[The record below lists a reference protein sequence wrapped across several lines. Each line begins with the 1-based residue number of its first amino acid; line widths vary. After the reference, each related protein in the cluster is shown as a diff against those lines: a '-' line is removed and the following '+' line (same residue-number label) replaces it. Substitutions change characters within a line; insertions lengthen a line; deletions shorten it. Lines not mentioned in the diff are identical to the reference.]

1 MFYQTRG
8 VAPLLLCLLAA
19 GLTTG
24 IRAQEADTASWEN
37 CTFRNDPG
45 AVELAAARVRRD
57 TYERAL
63 RLTRQFAAADSAVNA
78 SDLPRN
84 NFIDE
89 HILDRLHAEGVPAA
103 RLSSDEEFLR
113 RVTLDLTGRTSS
125 PADVREFLADASP
138 DKRARLIDRLLESE
152 GFVEKWTMWLGDLV
166 QNARFATNRS
176 QQQAGRDAMHAWIR
190 DSIASGKSFRDIA
203 WETVATTGNNYDR
216 TAPGVNFIVRSFA
229 PMGPAQDTYDM
240 MLMRT
245 ASAFLGMSHYDCL
258 LCHDGRRHLDSVSA
272 WGAYATRAEAQKLA
286 AFFARTQMQR
296 YPTNDQTQPYFNSY
310 TVLDRAA
317 GQYDLNTTS
326 GNRPARTGP
335 SGVRGYTPVYRDGRT
350 PSGGTWRESF
360 ARFMIEDPMFAR
372 NYANRLWKA
381 MFNLALAEPVDS
393 LDPDRLDPATPPPP
407 GWDFQA
413 SHPRLLEELAR
424 HSRETDFNLRETLRL
439 IANSTAYQLSARY
452 DAEWDMTKAE
462 LFARRIPRRLEGEE
476 VHDAIL
482 RATATTPP
490 GGGYTIP
497 NWPDRI
503 QWAMQLPDPL
513 EPRASRFV
521 TSFLNSFQRGNR
533 DTVQRDQAGSM
544 LMMLEMM
551 NSPIVNDR
559 TRVANSPFLRSM
571 RDNPDA
577 GAAVEEMFLAF
588 LSRRPSES
596 EKAVALETLSQAS
609 SRTQGV
615 EDLAWALMNRVEFLF
630 SY

>member
-1 MFYQTRG
+1 MFYQIRG
-8 VAPLLLCLLAA
+8 VALLLCCLLAA
-19 GLTTG
+19 GLTAE
-24 IRAQEADTASWEN
+24 IRAQEVDTASWEN

-45 AVELAAARVRRD
+45 AVELAASRVRRE

-63 RLTRQFAAADSAVNA
+63 RATRRFTA
-78 SDLPRN
+78 SDSPAPAAELPRQ
-84 NFIDE
+84 NFIDD
-89 HILDRLHAEGVPAA
+89 HILDRLQVEGAPAA

-113 RVTLDLTGRTSS
+113 RVTLDLTGRTPS
-125 PADVREFLADASP
+125 PADIRAFLADGSP
-138 DKRARLIDRLLESE
+138 DKRARVIDRLLDSE
-152 GFVEKWTMWLGDLV
+152 GFVEKWTMWLGDLL

-203 WETVATTGNNYDR
+203 WETIATEGNNYDR
-216 TAPGVNFIVRSFA
+216 NAPGVNFVVRSFA
-229 PMGPAQDTYDM
+229 PMGPVQDTYDL
-240 MLMRT
+240 MLVRT
-245 ASAFLGMSHYDCL
+245 ASTFLGMGHYDCL
-258 LCHDGRRHLDSVSA
+258 LCHDGRGHLDSVSS
-272 WGAYATRAEAQKLA
+272 WGAYATRAEAQKMA
-286 AFFARTQMQR
+286 AFFSRTQMQR
-296 YPTNDQTQPYFNSY
+296 YRTNDQSDPYYNSY
-310 TVLDRAA
+310 FVTDRPA

-326 GNRPARTGP
+326 GNRPARTAP
-335 SGVRGYTPVYRDGRT
+335 NGVRGYTPVYRDGRA
-350 PSGGTWRESF
+350 PDGGAWRESF

-381 MFNLALAEPVDS
+381 MFNLALAEPVDA

-413 SHPRLLEELAR
+413 SHPWLLEELAR
-424 HSRETDFNLRETLRL
+424 HSRENDFNLRETLRL
-439 IANSTAYQLSARY
+439 IANSTTYQLSSRY
-452 DAEWDMTKAE
+452 DAEWDITKAE

-490 GGGYTIP
+490 GGGYSIP

-513 EPRASRFV
+513 EPRANRFV

-551 NSPIVNDR
+551 NSSLVNDR
-559 TRVANSPFLRSM
+559 IRVANSPFLRSL
-571 RDNPDA
+571 RDQADA
-577 GAAVEEMFLAF
+577 ATAVEEMFLSF
-588 LSRRPSES
+588 LSRRPTEV
-596 EKAVALETLSQAS
+596 EKALALEALSQAS

-615 EDLAWALMNRVEFLF
+615 EDLAWALINRVEFLF